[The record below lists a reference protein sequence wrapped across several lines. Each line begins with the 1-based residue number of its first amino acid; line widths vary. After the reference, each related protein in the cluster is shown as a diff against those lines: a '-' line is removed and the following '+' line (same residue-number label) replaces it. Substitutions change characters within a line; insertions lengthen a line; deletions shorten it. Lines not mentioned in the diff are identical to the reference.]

1 MRVLLAIVTA
11 TAMML
16 PAAGVA
22 DMTLATDGNTEY
34 VITVAAD
41 AITPEQTAAKELQA
55 HLQQV
60 TGAVFHIRQE
70 GEVADT
76 ASRIV
81 VGPCAQFHRACPD
94 VAMEDLQHDGIVMR
108 TVRGSLYLAGD
119 RPRGT
124 LYAVHTFLED
134 VVGCRWWSSTESF
147 VPEKPTLTIPD
158 LNTVYVPKLRCREA
172 FYRDAFDGVFAAR
185 SKCNGHFARI
195 PPEYGGHYRITGWC
209 HTFYRI
215 LPPDKYFEKHPEW
228 YSEIDGKRV
237 RERAQLCLTN
247 EEMRKEFIKNALDLV
262 RKEPDAGIISISQN
276 DGRGRCQCQECM
288 AVEAHEGSASG
299 PLIHFVNAVAE
310 EIEKEFPD
318 VLVETLAYSYTRQAP
333 QHVKP
338 RENMVIRLCSI
349 ECSFSQ
355 PLATGPQNES
365 FRRDIE
371 QWSAIAPKLYIWN
384 YVTNFRN
391 YILPHP
397 NMRVLAP
404 NLRFFVD
411 HNAVALFEQGDSGS
425 TCGDFV
431 ELRAWLLSHLMWDP
445 SRDENALTKDFLSG
459 YYGPA
464 AEPLEEY
471 LDLIHDAV
479 EEAGTYLRCYMSDT
493 SAWLSTED
501 QIRASRLFEEAQRRV
516 ADDPV
521 LSTRVRR
528 ARMPLDNAWLLRH
541 RGLKR
546 VLKADPAGLFG
557 FHDPKDFAESFIQ
570 AAHDFNCPNY
580 REGRP
585 FSEYEQMLRG
595 RFRDP
600 GPPPEMCKDLPEDRW
615 VDVQDNEFN
624 LHAVGRWAMFAEDE
638 KASDQGAARL
648 TTNHTQWAVQFP
660 VPADIS
666 ELGRLHCYAVIRCAA
681 RAEEGPALDLGIYDT
696 DAKKGVFH
704 ATRTIEEMGAGEYQ
718 VVDMG
723 VHELRPTM
731 YFWFAPK
738 ANPDQV
744 EAIFVDRIFFIR
756 ED

>member
-1 MRVLLAIVTA
+1 MRALFPMVA
-11 TAMML
+11 AMALTL
-16 PAAGVA
+16 PAMGVA
-22 DMTLATDGNTEY
+22 DMTLATDGNTEC
-34 VITVAAD
+34 VITVAED

-60 TGAVFHIRQE
+60 TGAAFDIRQE

-76 ASRIV
+76 ATQIV
-81 VGPCAQFHRACPD
+81 VGPGARFRKACPD
-94 VAMEDLQHDGIVMR
+94 VSPEDLKYDGIVMR
-108 TVRGSLYLAGD
+108 TVDGNLYLAGD

-124 LYAVHTFLED
+124 LYAVYTFLED

-147 VPEKPTLTIPD
+147 VPDRPTLSIPELD
-158 LNTVYVPKLRCREA
+158 TVYVPKLRCREA

-185 SKCNGHFARI
+185 SKCNGHHDRV
-195 PPEYGGHYRITGWC
+195 PPEYGGHYTITGWC
-209 HTFYRI
+209 HTFYRL
-215 LPPDKYFEKHPEW
+215 LPPDKYFQQHPEW
-228 YSEIDGKRV
+228 YSEINGKRV

-247 EEMRKEFIKNALDLV
+247 EEMRKEFVKNALAWI
-262 RKEPDAGIISISQN
+262 RKEPHAGMISISQN
-276 DGRGRCQCQECM
+276 DSHGRCQCQECM
-288 AVEAHEGSASG
+288 AVEADEGSASG

-333 QHVKP
+333 KHVKP
-338 RENMVIRLCSI
+338 RKNVVIRLCSI

-404 NLRFFVD
+404 NLRFFVE

-445 SRDENALTKDFLSG
+445 SRDENALIREFLSG

-464 AEPLEEY
+464 AEALEEY
-471 LDLIHDAV
+471 LNLIHDAV
-479 EEAGTYLRCYMSDT
+479 EEAGTYLRCYMNDT

-501 QIRASRLFEEAQRRV
+501 QIRASRLFEEAQRSV

-521 LSTRVRR
+521 LSRRVRR
-528 ARMPLDNAWLLRH
+528 ARMSLDNAWLLRH
-541 RGLKR
+541 RELKR
-546 VLKADPAGLFG
+546 VLKADPEGLFG
-557 FHDPKDFAESFIQ
+557 FHDPKDLAEDFIQ
-570 AAHDFNCPNY
+570 AAHEF
-580 REGRP
+580 
-585 FSEYEQMLRG
+585 
-595 RFRDP
+595 
-600 GPPPEMCKDLPEDRW
+600 PPPEMCKNLPEDRW
-615 VDVQDNEFN
+615 VDVQDNEFT
-624 LHAVGRWAMFAEDE
+624 LHGTGRWATFAEDE
-638 KASDQGAARL
+638 KASDHGAARL

-666 ELGRLHCYAVIRCAA
+666 QLGRLHCYAAVRCAA
-681 RAEEGPALDLGIYDT
+681 RVEQGPALDLGIYDT
-696 DAKKGVFH
+696 DAKKAVFH
-704 ATRTIEEMGAGEYQ
+704 ATRTIEEMGGEYR